1 MCHVR
6 SPLPAPAAAAA
17 AALAPP
23 PSSRP
28 RGPQIFTFDHLPEE
42 APSPPRLPSRGLRKR
57 SRKVLY
63 PRVVKRHVP
72 VEDPN
77 PAKRLLFI
85 LLTVVFCQ
93 ILTAEEE
100 MPVSAAP
107 EVPPSAPSPGAPPS
121 LEPLNLTVD
130 PPDYTLDISQF
141 LQQHPAAF

>member
-6 SPLPAPAAAAA
+6 SPLPAPAA
-17 AALAPP
+17 LAPP
-23 PSSRP
+23 PPPGSRP
-28 RGPQIFTFDHLPEE
+28 RGPQIFTFDPLPEK

-72 VEDPN
+72 VENPN

-85 LLTVVFCQ
+85 LLAVVFCQ

-100 MPVSAAP
+100 MPVSAAL
-107 EVPPSAPSPGAPPS
+107 ESPPPASAPAAPSSP
-121 LEPLNLTVD
+121 EPLNLTVD

-141 LQQHPAAF
+141 LHQHPAAF